1 MSLPTTKIMVS
12 STSYRCKMELLFRSP
27 GKLECVVL
35 CHEKTPKTNLSTC
48 SSSAWFHVFSMVL
61 VLDYY
66 HHHPHWIPRS
76 QARHPVGHP
85 SVSSTKASG
94 FYIHQMN
101 RKISVLLD
109 CCECSSFGCINVSH
123 AFKPHV
129 APRPNVCIPCGNSL
143 TTLCPKQG
151 CEQVMTQGYH
161 HGKSCWIISCVTHN
175 FKLDV
180 SKSPGSYVDSSIKVK
195 SLVVSIIL
203 VTPGHLHSQK
213 EPVWRSAAL

>member
-1 MSLPTTKIMVS
+1 MKKLQKPTYPHVPLPPDSMYSQWFLYSTTI
-12 STSYRCKMELLFRSP
+12 TTIHTGSP
-27 GKLECVVL
+27 GHKLAILLVIQAFRPQKHL
-35 CHEKTPKTNLSTC
+35 AFTSIKWIEKL
-48 SSSAWFHVFSMVL
+48 
-61 VLDYY
+61 
-66 HHHPHWIPRS
+66 
-76 QARHPVGHP
+76 
-85 SVSSTKASG
+85 
-94 FYIHQMN
+94 
-101 RKISVLLD
+101 SVLLD

-213 EPVWRSAAL
+213 EPVWCSAAL

>member
-101 RKISVLLD
+101 RKIICPPWLLRMLLLWLHK
-109 CCECSSFGCINVSH
+109 CVSRIQ
-123 AFKPHV
+123 ASRRTKTQRLYPLRQFLDHV
-129 APRPNVCIPCGNSL
+129 M
-143 TTLCPKQG
+143 PKTRLRTG
-151 CEQVMTQGYH
+151 DD
-161 HGKSCWIISCVTHN
+161 SRISPWQIMLNHIMCHT
-175 FKLDV
+175 
-180 SKSPGSYVDSSIKVK
+180 
-195 SLVVSIIL
+195 
-203 VTPGHLHSQK
+203 
-213 EPVWRSAAL
+213 